1 MCIRDRGK
9 RQFTH
14 VNKDEHI
21 IRMHIG
27 LEDPKDII
35 NDIKQALKFIK

>member
-1 MCIRDRGK
+1 
-9 RQFTH
+9 
-14 VNKDEHI
+14 
-21 IRMHIG
+21 MHIG